1 MSTVWGHGEVFAAH
15 RVVCENYGVALRA
28 ALFLNRH
35 GDTNVAFML
44 DKKINLKRELAWFI
58 PASSD
63 EVGLALMP
71 ILILG

>member
-1 MSTVWGHGEVFAAH
+1 MYVPGP
-15 RVVCENYGVALRA
+15 C
-28 ALFLNRH
+28 RH

-44 DKKINLKRELAWFI
+44 DKKMNLKRELAWFI

-71 ILILG
+71 ILILVAGWPSSAE